1 MAPTPAPQAPKQKNV
16 VGLIALIVGIVGFV
30 FACIPGALIVG
41 WLLLPVAFILG
52 IVALCLRGKSK
63 WAGLVGLILSV
74 VGSIVGGIVFFAVV
88 ATAFDDA
95 FDDVS
100 GGDTVITEEVTSE
113 DEGASDEEP
122 AATEDDGETAE
133 KGTRENPVSFDA
145 TIENDDWTVT
155 LADFNPDAN
164 AEVAEGNQF
173 NDEAGEGQS
182 WIMFTPTVDYH
193 GADSGLAVEVQ
204 FAFVGADG
212 AVTNSYDAMAVLD
225 GSFDVSAEL
234 YDGGTATGKVA
245 MLVPADLEGG
255 MLRVTP
261 GLLADEVFVSLP

>member
-1 MAPTPAPQAPKQKNV
+1 MAPTPAPQAPKQKNI

-95 FDDVS
+95 FDDAS

-122 AATEDDGETAE
+122 AATEDDGEAAE

-145 TIENDDWTVT
+145 TTENDDWTVT
-155 LADFNPDAN
+155 LADFNPDATAN
-164 AEVAEGNQF
+164 VESDGYTTET
-173 NDEAGEGQS
+173 AGDDQV
-182 WIMFTPTVDYH
+182 WITFTPTVTYH
-193 GADSGLAVEVQ
+193 GDDSGLAVEVS
-204 FAFVGADG
+204 FAYAAPDG
-212 AVTNSYDAMAVLD
+212 TVINTFDAMAMLD
-225 GSFDVSAEL
+225 DGFDSAAEL
-234 YDGGTATGKVA
+234 YDGGTTTGRIA
-245 MLVPADLEGG
+245 LLVPNDLDGG
-255 MLRVTP
+255 LLRVTP
-261 GLLADEVFVSLP
+261 GILADDVFVSLP